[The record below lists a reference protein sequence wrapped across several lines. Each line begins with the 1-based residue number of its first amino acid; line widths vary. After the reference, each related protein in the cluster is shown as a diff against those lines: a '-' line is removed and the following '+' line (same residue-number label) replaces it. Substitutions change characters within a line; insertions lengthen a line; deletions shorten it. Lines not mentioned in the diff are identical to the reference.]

1 MGNITGDQNVGKRNE
16 FDKLYTKA
24 VQEREM
30 QMQLEIDKIKLDKA
44 NMRAKRQ
51 QEEDALVDLIRESE
65 QKKER
70 DIRARIERDQIR
82 KEISN
87 LEKAKLTNLEQEKKT
102 QLEKLA
108 ADREALRIKEEQ
120 LIKEVENLEQ
130 ETKVMSKIREED
142 LKKQDDVLDRITKRG
157 GENTKVNEVLLNE
170 KSDRIAQLK
179 AKREMLEFERQK
191 IMGNLDKVRSG
202 ELPALRKSNYG
213 LFAAN
218 QMLGDVK
225 HMQGYGPPDILEK
238 IKQDEQKLN
247 QLKVY
252 LKEIIIV
259 KTL

>member
-1 MGNITGDQNVGKRNE
+1 LGNITGDQNIGKRSE

-24 VQEREM
+24 VQDREM

-130 ETKVMSKIREED
+130 ETKVMAKVREED
-142 LKKQDDVLDRITKRG
+142 LKKQDDVLDKIAKRGG

-170 KSDRIAQLK
+170 KSDRVAQLK

-191 IMGNLDKVRSG
+191 IMGNLEKVRAG
-202 ELPALRKSNYG
+202 ELPSHRKSNYG

-218 QMLGDVK
+218 QLLGDVK
-225 HMQGYGPPDILEK
+225 GMQGYGNPDILEK
-238 IKQDEQKLN
+238 IKYDEQKLN
-247 QLKVY
+247 ILKVSA
-252 LKEIIIV
+252 
-259 KTL
+259 